1 MVDTTFLMVLGASIL
16 AAGLPTAFYVLLI
29 WWLDRYE
36 KEPLGLL
43 GVAFL
48 WGAVP
53 GIVISLLAEL
63 VLKVPISTLP
73 AATAN
78 TLQIGLVAPV
88 VEEVA
93 KALAL
98 FGLFLA
104 YRREFD
110 DVLDGIVYGAVVGA
124 GFALSENVLY
134 FVDGF
139 YDSGAAGWGVM
150 VFLRAIVF
158 GLNHA
163 FFTSITGAGLG
174 LIRHAH
180 SLLQRAGV
188 PLLALVGAIT
198 FHGIHNFFALANARF
213 CGSLLISVLSDWGGV
228 AIIVVIAF
236 LAAQQERGWIVQE
249 LAEEVDRGT
258 LSPQQY
264 SIAASA
270 WTRWRAQMQ
279 ALGKGRGSWRRTGQL
294 YQLAS
299 ELAFQKHALRTWG
312 DDEAPSRP
320 PFRGV
325 RRDGASEGGTSI
337 EIAALRTHIAAVRAA
352 LGEVVPT
359 VQPVALA
366 QPRPPVFCTQCGA
379 CLVPGDRFCRQ
390 CGKAIRGW
398 GIGGSVIGESGLP

>member
-1 MVDTTFLMVLGASIL
+1 MVDTTFLAVLGASIL
-16 AAGLPTAFYVLLI
+16 AAGLTTAFYVLLI

-53 GIVISLLAEL
+53 GIVIALLAEL

-139 YDSGAAGWGVM
+139 YDSGAAGWGLV
-150 VFLRAIVF
+150 VFLRAVVF
-158 GLNHA
+158 GVNHA

-174 LIRHAH
+174 LIRHAR

-236 LAAQQERGWIVQE
+236 LAAQREGEWIVQE

-258 LSPQQY
+258 ISPQQY

-270 WTRWRAQMQ
+270 WARWRARLQ
-279 ALGKGRGSWRRTGQL
+279 ALGMGRGSWRRTGQL

-312 DDEAPSRP
+312 D
-320 PFRGV
+320 
-325 RRDGASEGGTSI
+325 GTSI

-359 VQPVALA
+359 VQPVAQA
-366 QPRPPVFCTQCGA
+366 QPRPQVFCTQCGNR
-379 CLVPGDRFCRQ
+379 LVPGDRFCRQ
-390 CGKAIRGW
+390 CGRRLGNQGIGDQGIRGAPDFP
-398 GIGGSVIGESGLP
+398 IP

>member
-1 MVDTTFLMVLGASIL
+1 M
-16 AAGLPTAFYVLLI
+16 
-29 WWLDRYE
+29 
-36 KEPLGLL
+36 
-43 GVAFL
+43 
-48 WGAVP
+48 
-53 GIVISLLAEL
+53 
-63 VLKVPISTLP
+63 LKIPISTLP

-139 YDSGAAGWGVM
+139 YDAGAAGWGAI
-150 VFLRAIVF
+150 VFLRAVVF

-174 LIRHAH
+174 LIRHAR

-213 CGSLLISVLSDWGGV
+213 CGSLLISFLSDWGGI

-236 LAAQQERGWIVQE
+236 LAARREGEWIVQE

-258 LSPQQY
+258 ISPQQY

-270 WTRWRAQMQ
+270 GARWQARLQ
-279 ALGKGRGSWRRTGQL
+279 ALGMGRGSWRRTGQL

-299 ELAFQKHALRTWG
+299 ELAFRKHALRTWG
-312 DDEAPSRP
+312 DD
-320 PFRGV
+320 
-325 RRDGASEGGTSI
+325 GGTGF

-352 LGEVVPT
+352 LGEVVPSA
-359 VQPVALA
+359 QPVAQA
-366 QPRPPVFCTQCGA
+366 PPRPQVFCTQCGHR
-379 CLVPGDRFCRQ
+379 LVPGDRFCRR
-390 CGKAIRGW
+390 CGQAIREP
-398 GIGGSVIGESGLP
+398 VIRESGERLIA

>member
-1 MVDTTFLMVLGASIL
+1 MVDTTFLTVLGASIL

-53 GIVISLLAEL
+53 GIVIALLAEL

-73 AATAN
+73 AAAAN

-124 GFALSENVLY
+124 GFAFSENVLY

-139 YDSGAAGWGVM
+139 YDSGAAGWGLV
-150 VFLRAIVF
+150 VFLRAVVF

-198 FHGIHNFFALANARF
+198 FHGIHNFFALVNARF
-213 CGSLLISVLSDWGGV
+213 CGSLLISALSDWGGV
-228 AIIVVIAF
+228 AIIGVIAF
-236 LAAQQERGWIVQE
+236 LAARRERVWIVQE
-249 LAEEVDRGT
+249 LAEEVEGGT

-264 SIAASA
+264 GIAASA
-270 WTRWRAQMQ
+270 WARWRAQMQ
-279 ALGKGRGSWRRTGQL
+279 ALGKGRGSGRRTGQL

-299 ELAFQKHALRTWG
+299 ELAFKKHALRTWG
-312 DDEAPSRP
+312 D
-320 PFRGV
+320 
-325 RRDGASEGGTSI
+325 EGGALA
-337 EIAALRTHIAAVRAA
+337 EITALRQCIVAMRAA
-352 LGEVVPT
+352 LGEMPPSSP
-359 VQPVALA
+359 PVA
-366 QPRPPVFCTQCGA
+366 QPPPRRQVFCTQCGTR
-379 CLVPGDRFCRQ
+379 LVPGDRFCRQ
-390 CGKAIRGW
+390 CGQGVR
-398 GIGGSVIGESGLP
+398 ESGNQGSGNQASSWVLIS